1 MHFAGDGVT
10 KYRALVSSQ
19 AKQNKQMSVKEITQ
33 ALAEVAMVVRIR
45 RAPKALIPIQL
56 MHWIPWTAKSDGILF
71 KTTQQGVGDGEQR
84 VAKELDTTPLGQNSP
99 YDMCPIINGTEMKC
113 DVKKLDHL
121 TFNTGVI
128 GRNALRNTKN
138 RLEDLLIRIMSIGAD
153 AALEEVSPDE
163 LSVGNIRRIKALCE
177 TLSAQRAELL
187 ASLPIIKPIIDPY
200 SGAEVPQTALQ
211 YYKMTQNLGLA
222 VPAVLEPFTAKLEKL
237 LLLDHPYIVSPEQM
251 TNDLNGLR
259 SIFDGIVLI
268 YVDEKLG
275 YYIET
280 DPQNNILFER
290 ITRGHPRF
298 RAVLKA

>member
-1 MHFAGDGVT
+1 
-10 KYRALVSSQ
+10 
-19 AKQNKQMSVKEITQ
+19 MSVEEITQ
-33 ALAEVAMVVRIR
+33 ALAKVVVRIR
-45 RAPKALIPIQL
+45 RCPKAPALIPL
-56 MHWIPWTAKSDGILF
+56 MTWIPWTAKSDGILF
-71 KTTQQGVGDGEQR
+71 KTTLQGVGDGEQR
-84 VAKELDTTPLGQNSP
+84 VAAELDAAVLGQNSP

-121 TFNTGVI
+121 TFNTGVV
-128 GRNALRNTKN
+128 GRNALRTTKN
-138 RLEDLLIRIMSIGAD
+138 CLEDLLIRIMSLGAD
-153 AALEEVSPDE
+153 AALEDVSPDE

-177 TLSAQRAELL
+177 TLSAQRSELI
-187 ASLPIIKPIIDPY
+187 ATLPAVKPIVDPY
-200 SGAEVPQTALQ
+200 TGAEVPQTALQ
-211 YYKMTQNLGLA
+211 YYKMTQSLGLA
-222 VPAVLEPFTAKLEKL
+222 VPAVLEPFTSKLETL

-251 TNDLNGLR
+251 TTDLNGLR
-259 SIFDGIVLI
+259 SIFDGITLI